1 MHPEIILF
9 FSRHLLEYDIY
20 SLIKA
25 FWTGA
30 EVRITYD
37 IPEDTAGKALC
48 CVIYEGAGEE
58 ISGVRFSVELPDR
71 EISEALQMYGQGS
84 REARIGIEQ
93 GSTKLE
99 IKNRVKQLV
108 YCLLRDM
115 AGKDL
120 PWGDLTGIRPVGLV
134 SHLLA
139 SGMTD
144 AEILRYMQT
153 EWFVSDV
160 KSRLALETAKRE
172 RTVLEKIDPAS
183 GWSLYIGIP
192 FCPSICLYCS
202 FGSHP
207 LERWKEQVED
217 YLEAL
222 KKELRAIAQMM
233 NEKRLDTIYIGGGT
247 PTSLSENQ
255 LEKLMD
261 MVTEIFDIRQL
272 CEFTVEAGRPDTISQ
287 KKLRILKSHG
297 VSRISVNPQT
307 MNEKTLERIGR
318 KHTVK
323 ETTDA
328 FALAR
333 EEGFDNI
340 NMDLI
345 IGLPGEGEHDVAY
358 TLGEIKKLSP
368 DSLTIHSLALKR
380 ATRLN
385 LFREDYESD
394 AFVNSEEIMEMTK
407 TCAEEMG
414 MHPYYLYRQ
423 KNIAGN
429 FENTGYAREGK
440 EGLYN
445 ILIMEQRQMIVAAG
459 SGASTKLFADGG
471 RIIRIENVKDLT
483 QYLERV
489 DEMIEKKRSGLT
501 ALRSGA

>member
-1 MHPEIILF
+1 
-9 FSRHLLEYDIY
+9 
-20 SLIKA
+20 
-25 FWTGA
+25 
-30 EVRITYD
+30 
-37 IPEDTAGKALC
+37 
-48 CVIYEGAGEE
+48 
-58 ISGVRFSVELPDR
+58 
-71 EISEALQMYGQGS
+71 
-84 REARIGIEQ
+84 
-93 GSTKLE
+93 
-99 IKNRVKQLV
+99 
-108 YCLLRDM
+108 
-115 AGKDL
+115 
-120 PWGDLTGIRPVGLV
+120 
-134 SHLLA
+134 
-139 SGMTD
+139 
-144 AEILRYMQT
+144 
-153 EWFVSDV
+153 
-160 KSRLALETAKRE
+160 
-172 RTVLEKIDPAS
+172 
-183 GWSLYIGIP
+183 
-192 FCPSICLYCS
+192 ICLYCS

-272 CEFTVEAGRPDTISQ
+272 SEFTVEAGRPDTITK
-287 KKLRILKSHG
+287 KKLQILKGHG

-318 KHTVK
+318 KHTVI

-345 IGLPGEGEHDVAY
+345 IGLPGEGERDVAY

-385 LFREDYESD
+385 LFREEYESD

-407 TCAEEMG
+407 ACAEEMG

-489 DEMIEKKRSGLT
+489 DEMIEKKRSGLN